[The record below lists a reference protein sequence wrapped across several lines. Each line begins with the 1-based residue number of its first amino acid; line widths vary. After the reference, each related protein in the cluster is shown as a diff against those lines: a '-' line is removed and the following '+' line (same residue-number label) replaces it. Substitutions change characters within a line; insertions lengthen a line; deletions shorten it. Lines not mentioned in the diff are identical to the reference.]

1 MATSSDAGMFWVL
14 LLKLRDGLTIGLDR
28 LVIIGRKFLSHALT
42 APEIP
47 DDKKPAITTD
57 RFNAFRHP
65 ANWK

>member
-1 MATSSDAGMFWVL
+1 MATSSDASMFWVV
-14 LLKLRDGLTIGLDR
+14 LLKLRDGLTVGLDR
-28 LVIIGRKFLSHALT
+28 LVIIGRKFLSHVLT
-42 APEIP
+42 PPEIA